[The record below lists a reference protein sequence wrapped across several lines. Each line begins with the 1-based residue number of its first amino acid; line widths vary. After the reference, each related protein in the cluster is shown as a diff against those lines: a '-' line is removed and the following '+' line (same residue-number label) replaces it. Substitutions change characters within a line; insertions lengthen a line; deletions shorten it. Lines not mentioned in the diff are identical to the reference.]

1 MKKITFVFIP
11 VLFFCLFAGTGA
23 AQKITAV
30 DISGAI
36 TPVQAEILQKSIEQ
50 AENEKASFLLVR
62 LDTPGGTL
70 SSARKMV
77 KEIINSAVPVG
88 VWVGPSGAR
97 AASAGVFLVAASD
110 VAAMAPKTT
119 IGSASPVQA
128 SGKDTGETMRKKITS
143 ELSSLLRSLGK
154 DKKRNTQWY
163 EKSVSQSAN
172 LNAQEAVLKNVVEYL
187 AVSEADFLEQ
197 LGSAGF
203 LGSNGKK
210 QFSPGGLEISRF
222 KPSFKQSILSWLVS
236 PQIAY
241 LLFLAGILGFFFE
254 FSTPGAIFPGV
265 FGAICLIL
273 ALYAFSVLPTSAA
286 GILLILAGF
295 VFFLLELKIT
305 SFGLLGLAASASIF
319 LGSIMLFDPGVTGL
333 KIPMQT
339 IIPAVL
345 TIVIFFLAIVY
356 LVGKTQISGWKQEKQ
371 IIGMTGRIINWEN
384 DQGKI
389 KLRGEIWNCR
399 GAEPGM
405 EFSPGDTARVENSSG
420 LMLYVKQEEEHSG
433 PEQK

>member
-1 MKKITFVFIP
+1 MKKIALVFFP
-11 VLFFCLFAGTGA
+11 ALLFCLWANTGA

-36 TPVQAEILQKSIEQ
+36 TPVQAEILQKSIAQ
-50 AENEKASFLLVR
+50 AENEKASFLLIR

-119 IGSASPVQA
+119 IGSASPVKA
-128 SGKDTGETMRKKITS
+128 SGKDTGKTMRKKITN

-172 LNAQEAVLKNVVEYL
+172 LNAQEAVLKNVVEYV
-187 AVSEADFLEQ
+187 AVSETDFLEQ
-197 LGSAGF
+197 LGNAGIII
-203 LGSNGKK
+203 GKDK
-210 QFSPGGLEISRF
+210 PFSPEDLEISRYE
-222 KPSFKQSILSWLVS
+222 PSYKQSILSWLVS

-254 FSTPGAIFPGV
+254 LSSPGAVFPGV

-273 ALYAFSVLPTSAA
+273 ALYAFSALPTSAA
-286 GILLILAGF
+286 GILLLLAGF
-295 VFFLLELKIT
+295 VFFLLELKIA

-319 LGSIMLFDPGVTGL
+319 MGSIMLFDPGVSGL
-333 KIPMQT
+333 KIPLQT
-339 IIPAVL
+339 VIPAVL
-345 TIVIFFLAIVY
+345 TVVVFFLAIIY
-356 LVGKTQISGWKQEKQ
+356 LVGKTQISGWKQEKK
-371 IIGMTGRIINWEN
+371 IIGMTGRIIDWEKG
-384 DQGKI
+384 QGKI

-399 GAEPGM
+399 GAEPGR
-405 EFSPGDTARVENSSG
+405 EFSPGDAARVENACG
-420 LMLYVKQEEEHSG
+420 LMLEVKPTEEHSG
-433 PEQK
+433 SGQK